1 MPRLTFTWKTKFNH
15 FKKKEDK
22 TMSVNIN
29 TLVTLISS
37 ATASGG
43 DVLSEGGLLYIKGTN
58 PIPVSG
64 AQSVSVLGSLYGLP
78 KAYTITFSASPAN
91 VAANTTYSGSIQQ
104 VIDGRTYLSY
114 FTYTTGASAPSNAD
128 AYAAIAARIQSYI
141 DGGQLLASGPVT
153 SNGSGVVFT
162 GTNDAP
168 IANISLSS
176 TLDYTSS
183 TKTLTA
189 AASSATNASPRVFT
203 AGAAH
208 GLTLGKVYEVT
219 FSGVTGVGAADVNR
233 TLLGQVVNATDIWL
247 LGTSNTGAVTTTSAT
262 ITVSNSGDDLLTGVL
277 GKVTGYNAANSYVG
291 VLIQYLSNAGV
302 EAGVVTNQYVL
313 FDSTTGTAAD
323 VNSNV
328 LEILTALSS
337 VSSY

>member
-1 MPRLTFTWKTKFNH
+1 
-15 FKKKEDK
+15 
-22 TMSVNIN
+22 MSVNIN

-78 KAYTITFSASPAN
+78 KAYTITFSASPAS

-153 SNGSGVVFT
+153 SSGSGVVFT

-183 TKTLTA
+183 TKTLSVSAISTA
-189 AASSATNASPRVFT
+189 TPRVLT
-203 AGAAH
+203 SNGH
-208 GLTLGKVYEVT
+208 GLAIGKVYELT
-219 FSGVTGVGAADVNR
+219 ISGATGAAADIADVNR
-233 TLLGQVVNATDIWL
+233 TLFGQVIDANTIWL
-247 LGTSNTGAVTTTSAT
+247 LGTSTTGAVVGT
-262 ITVSNSGDDLLTGVL
+262 ITAVVSNSGDDLLTGVL

-313 FDSTTGTAAD
+313 FDSTTGTAAN

>member
-1 MPRLTFTWKTKFNH
+1 
-15 FKKKEDK
+15 
-22 TMSVNIN
+22 MSVNIN

-153 SNGSGVVFT
+153 SSGSGVVFT

-183 TKTLTA
+183 TKTLSVSAISTA
-189 AASSATNASPRVFT
+189 TPRVLT
-203 AGAAH
+203 SNGH
-208 GLTLGKVYEVT
+208 GLAIGKVYELT
-219 FSGVTGVGAADVNR
+219 ISGATGAAADIADVNR
-233 TLLGQVVNATDIWL
+233 TLFGQVIDANTIWL
-247 LGTSNTGAVTTTSAT
+247 LGTSTTGAVGGT
-262 ITVSNSGDDLLTGVL
+262 ITAVVSNSGDDLLTGVL

-313 FDSTTGTAAD
+313 FDSTTGTAAN

>member
-1 MPRLTFTWKTKFNH
+1 
-15 FKKKEDK
+15 
-22 TMSVNIN
+22 MSVNIN

-153 SNGSGVVFT
+153 SSGSGVVFT

-183 TKTLTA
+183 TKTLSVSAISTA
-189 AASSATNASPRVFT
+189 TPRVLT
-203 AGAAH
+203 SNGH
-208 GLTLGKVYEVT
+208 GLAIGKVYELT
-219 FSGVTGVGAADVNR
+219 ISGATGAAADIADVNR
-233 TLLGQVVNATDIWL
+233 TLFGQVIDANTIWL
-247 LGTSNTGAVTTTSAT
+247 LGTSTTGAVVGT
-262 ITVSNSGDDLLTGVL
+262 ITAVVSNSGDDLLTGVL

-313 FDSTTGTAAD
+313 FDSTTGTAAN

>member
-1 MPRLTFTWKTKFNH
+1 
-15 FKKKEDK
+15 
-22 TMSVNIN
+22 MSVNIN

-114 FTYTTGASAPSNAD
+114 FTYTTGASAPSNTD

-141 DGGQLLASGPVT
+141 DGGQLLGTVT
-153 SNGSGVVFT
+153 SGASNVVFT

-183 TKTLTA
+183 TKTLTP
-189 AASSATNASPRVFT
+189 SGISNASGTPRVLT
-203 AGAAH
+203 TNPAH
-208 GLTLGKVYEVT
+208 GLTVGKVYELT
-219 FSGVTGVGAADVNR
+219 IAGAGGAGAADVNR
-233 TLLGQVVNATDIWL
+233 TLFGQVIDTTTIWL
-247 LGTSNTGAVTTTSAT
+247 LGTDGPDAVTVGSAT
-262 ITVSNSGDDLLTGVL
+262 VTVSNSGDDLLTGVL

-313 FDSTTGTAAD
+313 FDSTTGTPAN